1 MHADMYGASGADAAS
16 GDARDSDELRAHLHR
31 RIQRNGQM
39 YGREAT
45 LRYVARLT
53 GVPVGADE
61 SSFLA
66 EAEAVLGFEA
76 GALSR
81 ALESTSP
88 S

>member
-1 MHADMYGASGADAAS
+1 MHADIHGASGADAAS
-16 GDARDSDELRAHLHR
+16 GEARGSDELREHLTR
-31 RIQRNGQM
+31 RIRRNYLM

-66 EAEAVLGFEA
+66 EAEGVLGFEA
-76 GALSR
+76 DALSR
-81 ALESTSP
+81 AMESAGP